1 MRGEWNEFNP
11 WQVPMGKAT
20 EKVLS
25 ALDIN
30 VVRCEKAEEVQD
42 TVYAMMGLAYKSN
55 CATAVLLSQ
64 RLIGSKAFKE

>member
-1 MRGEWNEFNP
+1 
-11 WQVPMGKAT
+11 MGKAT

-30 VVRCEKAEEVQD
+30 VVRCETADEVQD

-55 CATAVLLSQ
+55 SATAVLLSQ
-64 RLIGSKAFKE
+64 RLIGSKTFKE